1 MGDSSGVYIHYSTK
15 AQLKIAGMI
24 SLHVRTNVPPLSRSF
39 QDATCMLR
47 ENKVIII
54 FYKILSMIV
63 YVFRSYILNQDFC
76 YQIHVTHT
84 II

>member
-47 ENKVIII
+47 EDKVKYVSFKYFKIFHI
-54 FYKILSMIV
+54 FY
-63 YVFRSYILNQDFC
+63 VFFYILNVQ
-76 YQIHVTHT
+76 
-84 II
+84 

>member
-47 ENKVIII
+47 ENKVRIIS
-54 FYKILSMIV
+54 YEILSMIV
-63 YVFRSYILNQDFC
+63 
-76 YQIHVTHT
+76 HVLFL
-84 II
+84 IMIFVLKSM

>member
-47 ENKVIII
+47 ENKVMIIS
-54 FYKILSMIV
+54 YEILSMIV
-63 YVFRSYILNQDFC
+63 
-76 YQIHVTHT
+76 HVLFL
-84 II
+84 IMIFVIKLM

>member
-47 ENKVIII
+47 ENKVKII
-54 FYKILSMIV
+54 FYEILSMIV
-63 YVFRSYILNQDFC
+63 
-76 YQIHVTHT
+76 HVLK
-84 II
+84 

>member
-15 AQLKIAGMI
+15 TQLRIAGMI

-47 ENKVIII
+47 ENKVMII
-54 FYKILSMIV
+54 FYKIHSMIV
-63 YVFRSYILNQDFC
+63 HVYQDFC

-84 II
+84 IV

>member
-47 ENKVIII
+47 ENKVMII
-54 FYKILSMIV
+54 FYEILSMIV
-63 YVFRSYILNQDFC
+63 
-76 YQIHVTHT
+76 HVLFL
-84 II
+84 IMIFVLKSM

>member
-1 MGDSSGVYIHYSTK
+1 MHYVNIEEIPRLTKRIGDSSGVYIHYSTK

-47 ENKVIII
+47 EDKVTKI
-54 FYKILSMIV
+54 FV
-63 YVFRSYILNQDFC
+63 YYMRVIPL
-76 YQIHVTHT
+76 T
-84 II
+84 IS